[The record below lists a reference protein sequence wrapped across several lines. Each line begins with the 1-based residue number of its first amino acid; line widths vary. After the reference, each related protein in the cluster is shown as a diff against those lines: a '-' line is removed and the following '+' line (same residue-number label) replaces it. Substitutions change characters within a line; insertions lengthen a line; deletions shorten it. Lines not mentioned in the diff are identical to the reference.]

1 MHQVILRALIFR
13 EENKWR
19 SGTGTDT
26 KAFRITISPFVVPE
40 SYKLYSVFKNHS
52 GHNNWAICY

>member
-1 MHQVILRALIFR
+1 MHQGILCALLFR
-13 EENKWR
+13 EEKQYLP
-19 SGTGTDT
+19 GTNTAT
-26 KAFRITISPFVVPE
+26 KAFRITITPFVVPE